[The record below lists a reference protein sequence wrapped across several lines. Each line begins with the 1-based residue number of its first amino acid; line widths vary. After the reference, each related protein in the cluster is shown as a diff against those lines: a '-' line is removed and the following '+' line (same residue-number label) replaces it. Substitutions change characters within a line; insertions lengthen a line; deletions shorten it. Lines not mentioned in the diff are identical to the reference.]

1 MKLVNHR
8 CRHFVALLHFIY
20 ILLTF
25 LLAIPVTLFRSP
37 DFMFDEFTVYGIFG
51 ILKSTPMRFT
61 SLFHLEENLL
71 QTGNNGEY
79 AFNKISIPVK
89 GEDIVLNGM
98 LTTAKNRSRYYYA
111 VEHPKHRIVV
121 HFTAGQLRSD
131 LSALTRDNYHVS
143 VAFVIGRNGMIYQ
156 LFSSKYWSG
165 HIGKGIG
172 NEGTGNAQDKCTI
185 GIELSNYG
193 YLTERNGNLETYYS
207 RQRDAQGREGPADV
221 YCSLDEMAAYQKI
234 EAPCRGQPYYASF
247 TGEQMESLVILLR
260 YLTAQYNIPRAF
272 LPEPQRYQSTEE
284 VLSFKGI
291 VSHINYRPTGK
302 WDIGPA
308 FDWNML
314 IADVQAPVFVP
325 RFAKPEMEPKSILE
339 NADMELNSEDQLDAF
354 LPEPMD
360 AAHEDEPYEEIPH
373 FETNK

>member
-1 MKLVNHR
+1 
-8 CRHFVALLHFIY
+8 
-20 ILLTF
+20 
-25 LLAIPVTLFRSP
+25 
-37 DFMFDEFTVYGIFG
+37 
-51 ILKSTPMRFT
+51 MRFT
-61 SLFHLEENLL
+61 SLVQLEENLL

-79 AFNKISIPVK
+79 VFNKIAIPVK
-89 GEDIVLNGM
+89 GENIVLNGM
-98 LTTAKNRSRYYYA
+98 LTTAKNRSKYYYA
-111 VEHPKHRIVV
+111 VEHPKQRVIL

-143 VAFVIGRNGMIYQ
+143 VAFVIARDGMIYQ

-193 YLTERNGNLETYYS
+193 YLTRRDGNLETYYS
-207 RQRDAQGREGPADV
+207 RQKDVQGKESPADV
-221 YCSLDEMAAYQKI
+221 YCSLDEMTAYQKI
-234 EAPCRGQPYYASF
+234 DTAFRGQSYYASF

-260 YLTAQYNIPRAF
+260 YLTNQYNIPRNF
-272 LPEPQRYQSTEE
+272 LPEPQRYQATEE

-291 VSHINYRPTGK
+291 VSHINYRSSGK

-308 FDWNML
+308 FDWSRL
-314 IADVQAPVFVP
+314 IADVQAPVFEP
-325 RFAKPEMEPKSILE
+325 RFAKPGPESKSIFE

-360 AAHEDEPYEEIPH
+360 AAREDEPYEEIPH
-373 FETNK
+373 FEANK

>member
-1 MKLVNHR
+1 
-8 CRHFVALLHFIY
+8 
-20 ILLTF
+20 
-25 LLAIPVTLFRSP
+25 
-37 DFMFDEFTVYGIFG
+37 
-51 ILKSTPMRFT
+51 MRFT
-61 SLFHLEENLL
+61 SLFQLEENLL

-89 GEDIVLNGM
+89 GENIVLNGM
-98 LTTAKNRSRYYYA
+98 LTTAKNRSKYYYA
-111 VEHPKHRIVV
+111 VEHPKQRIVL

-143 VAFVIGRNGMIYQ
+143 VAFVIARSGMIYQ

-193 YLTERNGNLETYYS
+193 YLTRRDGNLETYYS

-221 YCSLDEMAAYQKI
+221 YCSLDDSVAYQKI
-234 EAPCRGQPYYASF
+234 DTPFRGQSYYASF
-247 TGEQMESLVILLR
+247 TAEQMDSLVILLR

-272 LPEPQRYQSTEE
+272 LAEPGRYKATED
-284 VLSFKGI
+284 VLAFKGI
-291 VSHINYRPTGK
+291 VSPINYRPSGK

-308 FDWNML
+308 FDWERL
-314 IADVQAPVFVP
+314 TGDVQAHVFEP
-325 RFAKPEMEPKSILE
+325 RFAKPKPGPESILE

-354 LPEPMD
+354 LPEPID
-360 AAHEDEPYEEIPH
+360 ASREDEPYEEIPH
-373 FETNK
+373 FEANK

>member
-1 MKLVNHR
+1 MVN
-8 CRHFVALLHFIY
+8 AQ
-20 ILLTF
+20 
-25 LLAIPVTLFRSP
+25 
-37 DFMFDEFTVYGIFG
+37 
-51 ILKSTPMRFT
+51 KSIPMRFT
-61 SLFHLEENLL
+61 SLFQLEENLL

-111 VEHPKHRIVV
+111 VEHPKQRIVV

-234 EAPCRGQPYYASF
+234 EAPFRGQPYYASF